1 MMNHIIEVC
10 HTLFFRQ
17 TSFYVRFQLAWSK
30 KNLPRNAM
38 WNPDKLSG
46 DHVPLAN
53 LLKFPIRHP
62 YVLRSSHIFSQ
73 FHFILFRFSMSLD
86 LPFFFSNCPS
96 FYIVRADSPS
106 CSMLYTIVGAGDA
119 AQAAAAAAQERNGA
133 AGIDEGI
140 AADGD
145 ATGHVRMLHL
155 QPWRLIGLTNHGQ
168 NSPKIRDFGNSMIN
182 SKIMSININN
192 HEEHFPVAISLME
205 RSTPGY
211 P

>member
-10 HTLFFRQ
+10 HTLFFQTDQFLCQIPACVVKEEPPKKCHVEPRQ
-17 TSFYVRFQLAWSK
+17 TERWSRSSCKSFEIPHSPSICSEIESYL
-30 KNLPRNAM
+30 
-38 WNPDKLSG
+38 
-46 DHVPLAN
+46 
-53 LLKFPIRHP
+53 FPIP
-62 YVLRSSHIFSQ
+62 LYTFQ
-73 FHFILFRFSMSLD
+73 ILNVSGFTL
-86 LPFFFSNCPS
+86 FFSNCPS